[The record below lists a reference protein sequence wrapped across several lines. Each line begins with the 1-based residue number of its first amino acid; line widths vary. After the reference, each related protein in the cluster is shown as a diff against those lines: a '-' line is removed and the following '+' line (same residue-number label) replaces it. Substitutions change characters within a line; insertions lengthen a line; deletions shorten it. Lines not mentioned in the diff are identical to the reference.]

1 MTPAISQPQNV
12 IELLQAMVRTPS
24 VSGNESALGDYL
36 VDLAQRWKLDVQRL
50 PLHGQPDQILITVT
64 ADRAEASCLLFDSH
78 MDTVS
83 VEGMTIDPFAA
94 ELRDGRIYGR
104 GSCDTKGT
112 GAAMLWALRCY
123 AEQHERPNRIA
134 LLFSVDEEVAM
145 AGIRAFVRDDLPRL
159 DLKPAAV
166 IVGEP
171 TDMHPIIAHH
181 GLVRWRITTRGIA
194 AHSATPS
201 AGYSAISDMVRIVTA
216 IESQYIP
223 TVTAA
228 DPLTGPAACSVN
240 TIRGGSSANI
250 IPDRCV
256 IDVDR
261 RLTPAEDAASAT
273 VALQRILAPL
283 QVNHECRAVV
293 QHPPL
298 TTRYNAAI
306 VQQARDVLAA
316 MNLPTMTLG
325 VAFATHAAYFDEAAI
340 PAVVLGPGDASPAHS
355 KDEYV
360 EAAQV
365 ERGVELYQRLMRAA
379 L

>member
-1 MTPAISQPQNV
+1 MTQSMNEPRTV

-24 VSGNESALGDYL
+24 VSGNEATLGDDL
-36 VDLAQRWKLDVQRL
+36 FDLAQRWKLDVQRL
-50 PLHGQPDQILITVT
+50 PLQGQPDQILISV
-64 ADRAEASCLLFDSH
+64 AAARSEAPCLLFDSH
-78 MDTVS
+78 LDTVS

-112 GAAMLWALRCY
+112 GAAMLWALRRY
-123 AEQHERPNRIA
+123 AQQSERPNRIA
-134 LLFSVDEEVAM
+134 LLFSVDEEVGM
-145 AGIRAFVRDDLPRL
+145 VGIRAFVRDDLPRL

-171 TDMHPIIAHH
+171 TDMHPIVAHH

-201 AGYSAISDMVRIVTA
+201 AGHSAISDMVQIVSA

-223 TVTAA
+223 TVTDV

-240 TIRGGSSANI
+240 TIHGGSAANI

-283 QVNHECRAVV
+283 TVDHECRAVV

-316 MNLPTMTLG
+316 MKLPTMTLG

-340 PAVVLGPGDASPAHS
+340 PAVVLGPGDAAPAHS
-355 KDEYV
+355 KNEYV
-360 EAAQV
+360 EAAQI
-365 ERGVELYQRLMRAA
+365 ERGVELYERLMHAA
-379 L
+379 I